1 MASRWVDNTSYFGP
15 DRRRKP
21 SKRWNDRRRQDE
33 AGDPPSLGALLRRL
47 RVRVAG
53 PSPDD
58 RRHAL
63 EMLKAAIGECSRRNW
78 PQCAATLMRVDELLR
93 TDGSR
98 QAVAAADT
106 LIIEALEHAG
116 AGR

>member
-1 MASRWVDNTSYFGP
+1 
-15 DRRRKP
+15 
-21 SKRWNDRRRQDE
+21 
-33 AGDPPSLGALLRRL
+33 
-47 RVRVAG
+47 
-53 PSPDD
+53 
-58 RRHAL
+58 
-63 EMLKAAIGECSRRNW
+63 MLKAAIGECSRRNW